1 MTPPSLRQIYQVKLL
16 TNNTL
21 ELNKDIK
28 KQNMELLKIFT
39 TTSTAST
46 LLFLSIVGT
55 MGILLGK
62 LKLGRLKLGI
72 AGVLFVGLFVGH
84 LGANIN
90 HHVLHMVKEF
100 GLILFVYTIGI
111 EIGPRFLSSLRNDGM
126 RLNIL
131 AALIVILGLLSAI
144 AVKVIFDLDTN
155 VVAGLFSGAV
165 TNTPSLGAVQALIT
179 EQFGENGSQ
188 LSEVAGMAYAVAY
201 PFGILGIL
209 LAMIVIRMIFK
220 IDINKEVD
228 QYNHEQEL
236 SSGNIETISI
246 KVTNPN
252 LFGQSLATLTAS
264 LNKEFVISR
273 LLRNEK
279 YLIPDGKLIIKEGD
293 ILIGLCRNTNEKNV
307 ELIIG
312 EVTVKKDFEISG
324 DLSMRHIL
332 MTNRRLSGKTLTRI
346 NLSSMFPANVTRVF
360 RGETEIIP
368 SGSTTLE
375 FGDTIRVVGRRE
387 RMDAVA
393 NFLGNS
399 LRDLSHPNLVPL
411 FIGIFLGILLG
422 SIPFSISG
430 LPAPAKLGLAGGPL
444 IIALILGHKGR
455 IGNFDFYMTPSANRF
470 IRELGI
476 VLFLGAVGIGSGK
489 NFVETIVNGGY
500 MWMLYAALITFI
512 PLFTI
517 GVAGRLMKINY
528 LSICG
533 YLAGSMTD
541 PPALEF
547 ANGISP
553 IQAQATAYATVYPL
567 TMFLRILFAQIL
579 VIFFT

>member
-1 MTPPSLRQIYQVKLL
+1 
-16 TNNTL
+16 
-21 ELNKDIK
+21 
-28 KQNMELLKIFT
+28 MEFFKIFT
-39 TTSTAST
+39 EASTAST
-46 LLFLSIVGT
+46 LLFLSIVG
-55 MGILLGK
+55 MLGILLGK
-62 LKLGRLKLGI
+62 LQIGRLKLGI

-84 LGANIN
+84 LGADIN
-90 HHVLHMVKEF
+90 HSVLHMVKEF

-111 EIGPRFLSSLRNDGM
+111 EIGPRFLSSLRNNGM
-126 RLNIL
+126 RLNML
-131 AALIVILGLLSAI
+131 AALIVSLGLLSAV
-144 AVKVIFDLDTN
+144 AVKYIFNLDVN

-179 EQFGENGSQ
+179 EQFGAKGTE
-188 LSEVAGMAYAVAY
+188 LAEVTGMAYAVAY

-209 LAMIVIRMIFK
+209 LAMASIKLIFK
-220 IDINKEVD
+220 INVNEETENYKKEQD
-228 QYNHEQEL
+228 AT
-236 SSGNIETISI
+236 SGNIDTISI

-252 LFGQSLATLTAS
+252 LFGQTLASLTAS
-264 LNKEFVISR
+264 LNKGFVISR
-273 LLRNEK
+273 ILRDEK
-279 YLIPDGKLIIKEGD
+279 YLVPDGNLIIKEGD
-293 ILIGLCRNTNEKNV
+293 ILIGLCRNTDEKNV
-307 ELIIG
+307 ELVVG
-312 EVTVKKDFEISG
+312 EVTIQKNYEITG

-332 MTNRRLSGKTLTRI
+332 MTNRRLAGKTLARI

-375 FGDTIRVVGRRE
+375 FGDTIRVVGKRDK
-387 RMDAVA
+387 MDAVA

-422 SIPFSISG
+422 SIPFAIPG

-489 NFVETIVNGGY
+489 HFVETIVNGGY
-500 MWMLYAALITFI
+500 MWMLYAAIITFLPLIT
-512 PLFTI
+512 I
-517 GVAGRLMKINY
+517 GILGRLMKINY

-553 IQAQATAYATVYPL
+553 VQAQATAYATVYPL

-579 VIFFT
+579 VLFFA

>member
-1 MTPPSLRQIYQVKLL
+1 
-16 TNNTL
+16 
-21 ELNKDIK
+21 
-28 KQNMELLKIFT
+28 MEFLSIFT
-39 TTSTAST
+39 KQSTAST
-46 LLFLSIVGT
+46 LLFISIVSVV
-55 MGILLGK
+55 GIFLGK
-62 LKLGRLKLGI
+62 LQLGRLKLGI
-72 AGVLFVGLFVGH
+72 AGVLFTGLFIGH
-84 LGANIN
+84 LGADIN
-90 HHVLHMVKEF
+90 HSVLHLVKEF

-111 EIGPRFLSSLRNDGM
+111 EIGPRFLSSLRNNGM
-126 RLNIL
+126 RLNFL
-131 AALIVILGLLSAI
+131 AALIVSLGLLSAI
-144 AVKVIFDLDTN
+144 AVKYMFNLDTH

-165 TNTPSLGAVQALIT
+165 TNTPSLGAVQALII

-188 LSEVAGMAYAVAY
+188 FSEVTGMAYAVAY
-201 PFGILGIL
+201 PFGIIGIL
-209 LAMIVIRMIFK
+209 LTMGLIKFIFK
-220 IDINKEVD
+220 VNVNDEAENYKKEQD
-228 QYNHEQEL
+228 AT
-236 SSGNIETISI
+236 SGNIDTINI

-252 LFGQSLATLTAS
+252 LFGQPLAS
-264 LNKEFVISR
+264 LSSSLPEEFVISR
-273 LLRNEK
+273 VFRQDK
-279 YLIPDGKLIIKEGD
+279 YFVPDGKLIIQEGD
-293 ILIGLCRNTNEKNV
+293 ILVGLCRDADEKSV
-307 ELIIG
+307 ELIVG
-312 EVTVKKDFEISG
+312 EVTVQKNFEITG
-324 DLSMRHIL
+324 DLSMRHIM
-332 MTNRRLSGKTLTRI
+332 MTNRRLAGKTLASI
-346 NLSSMFPANVTRVF
+346 SLSSMFPANVTRVF

-375 FGDTIRVVGRRE
+375 FGDTIRVVGKRD

-393 NFLGNS
+393 KFLGNS

-411 FIGIFLGILLG
+411 FAGIFLGILLG
-422 SIPFSISG
+422 SIPFAIPG

-489 NFVETIVNGGY
+489 HFVETIMNGGY
-500 MWMLYAALITFI
+500 MWMLYAAIITFV

-517 GVAGRLMKINY
+517 GVVGRLMKINY

-547 ANGISP
+547 ANSISP
-553 IQAQATAYATVYPL
+553 VQAQATAYATVYPL

-579 VIFFT
+579 VLFFA

>member
-1 MTPPSLRQIYQVKLL
+1 MFF
-16 TNNTL
+16 
-21 ELNKDIK
+21 
-28 KQNMELLKIFT
+28 LKIFT
-39 TTSTAST
+39 ESGTAST
-46 LLFLSIVGT
+46 LLFLSIVG
-55 MGILLGK
+55 MVGIFLGK
-62 LKLGRLKLGI
+62 LQLGRLKLGI
-72 AGVLFVGLFVGH
+72 AGVLFVGLLVGH

-90 HHVLHMVKEF
+90 HHVLHLVKEF

-111 EIGPRFLSSLRNDGM
+111 EIGPRFLSSLRNNGM
-126 RLNIL
+126 RLNVL
-131 AALIVILGLLSAI
+131 AALIVSLGLLSAV
-144 AVKVIFDLDTN
+144 AVKYIFNLDVN

-179 EQFGENGSQ
+179 EQFGDKGAEMA
-188 LSEVAGMAYAVAY
+188 EVTGMAYAVAY

-209 LAMIVIRMIFK
+209 LAMMTIKWIFRV
-220 IDINKEVD
+220 DVSKEAD
-228 QYNHEQEL
+228 NYKEEQDA
-236 SSGNIETISI
+236 SSGNIDTISI

-252 LFGQSLATLTAS
+252 LFGQKLSSLTAS
-264 LNKEFVISR
+264 LNKDFVISR
-273 LLRNEK
+273 LLRNDK
-279 YLIPDGKLIIKEGD
+279 YMVPDGKIIINEGD
-293 ILIGLCRNTNEKNV
+293 ILIGLCRTSDEKKV
-307 ELIIG
+307 ELVVG
-312 EVTVKKDFEISG
+312 EVTIQKSFEITG
-324 DLSMRHIL
+324 ELSMRHIL
-332 MTNRRLSGKTLTRI
+332 MTNRRLAGKTLARI

-375 FGDTIRVVGRRE
+375 FGDTIRVVGKRE
-387 RMDAVA
+387 KMDVVA

-411 FIGIFLGILLG
+411 FLGIFLGILLG
-422 SIPFSISG
+422 SIPFAIPG

-444 IIALILGHKGR
+444 IIALALGHKGR

-489 NFVETIVNGGY
+489 HFVETVVNGGY
-500 MWMLYAALITFI
+500 MWMLYAAIITFVPLIT
-512 PLFTI
+512 I
-517 GVAGRLMKINY
+517 GIVGRLMKINY

-547 ANGISP
+547 ANSISP
-553 IQAQATAYATVYPL
+553 VQAQATAYATVYPL

-579 VIFFT
+579 VLFFA